1 MRSSSFIPGYGIY
14 YRFDVRAKLIF
25 TVLMCIAS
33 FVTMPLYI
41 QYGLTIVLLVFSL
54 TTVRLKATLHSLK
67 LIAPMLLFMVIF
79 MPLQQRSGS
88 PLLTVKGFTLI
99 TAEGFDS
106 FQYFALRFIFIS
118 VLFSLLLE
126 TTEERDILPALRYF
140 HLPYSASLVLSLAL
154 RFIPEIGSVF
164 NQIRE
169 SQRLRLP
176 NPDDESARKKKLS
189 SLLPTLTSTLVVVLK
204 NIPYSAAALEMRGY
218 GRSNRRTDFHSLRP
232 GRDVILHFIFAVSV
246 PILFFLLTIFT
257 NLPK

>member
-1 MRSSSFIPGYGIY
+1 MRSSSYIPGGGIY

-33 FVTMPLYI
+33 FFTMPLYL
-41 QYGLTIVLLVFSL
+41 QYALTLGLLVFSL
-54 TTVRLKATLHSLK
+54 ATVRLKATIHSLR
-67 LIAPMLLFMVIF
+67 LIASMLLFMVIF
-79 MPLQQRSGS
+79 MPLQSRSGT
-88 PLLTVKGFTLI
+88 PLIVIRNFTLI
-99 TAEGFDS
+99 TREGFES
-106 FQYFALRFIFIS
+106 FQFFALRFIFIS

-126 TTEERDILPALRYF
+126 TTAERDILPALRYF

-176 NPDDESARKKKLS
+176 NPDDEGVKRKRIS

-218 GRSNRRTDFHSLRP
+218 GRTNRRTDFHSLKP
-232 GRDVILHFIFAVSV
+232 GRKVLLHFVFAVSA
-246 PILFFLLTIFT
+246 PILFIIITIYT

>member
-1 MRSSSFIPGYGIY
+1 MQSSSFIPGHGLY

-25 TVLMCIAS
+25 TILMCIAS
-33 FVTMPLYI
+33 FLSMPLHM
-41 QYGLTIVLLVFSL
+41 QYALTIVLIVFSL
-54 TTVRLKATLHSLK
+54 ATVKLKATVHSLR

-79 MPLQQRSGS
+79 MPLQQRSGT
-88 PLLTVKGFTLI
+88 PLLVIRDFTLV
-99 TAEGFDS
+99 TEEGFLS

-140 HLPYSASLVLSLAL
+140 RLPYSASLVLSLAL

-218 GRSNRRTDFHSLRP
+218 GRSGRRTDFHSLKP
-232 GRDVILHFIFAVSV
+232 GRKVVLHFVFAFSI
-246 PILFFLLTIFT
+246 PFLFILLTIFT
-257 NLPK
+257 NLLK